1 MKNKNL
7 TIFLYMLM
15 RDCIPIGEVARLVVE
30 VENIGELEPEFTAK
44 GLADYAE
51 ELSERI
57 LKDK

>member
-7 TIFLYMLM
+7 TVFLYLLM
-15 RDCIPIGEVARLVVE
+15 RDSLPTGEVARLVQIIE
-30 VENIGELEPEFTAK
+30 KNNDQEIIFTAK

-51 ELSERI
+51 ELAQRI